1 MASEYVSTAGEDLN
15 TYEMNLDTATTLV
28 ERAGYVYNAEGDA
41 FREGEDTVRYRLLR
55 GTALNEYNALEDP
68 VVEAVQVGNKNLLPL
83 EIKFARVENNR
94 MCDLVVE
101 QLVPNLEAIG
111 FKVEVV
117 DLSFEDMLAQYYR
130 EVPRECNMF
139 ALATNFTHV
148 FDPIYTWDGEAQYQ
162 GYLNTTGI
170 DSTRLARQAARLRGT
185 TPGDTERYLQRWQ
198 QLMTIFN
205 DELPAIPLYSNMYFD
220 FYANRVQNYAANAHW
235 SWSAAI
241 LYTWVAEP
249 EETEDQDA
257 LTQEAE
263 TEAPDLEQITDGA
276 DAQP

>member
-1 MASEYVSTAGEDLN
+1 M
-15 TYEMNLDTATTLV
+15 
-28 ERAGYVYNAEGDA
+28 
-41 FREGEDTVRYRLLR
+41 
-55 GTALNEYNALEDP
+55 
-68 VVEAVQVGNKNLLPL
+68 
-83 EIKFARVENNR
+83 
-94 MCDLVVE
+94 
-101 QLVPNLEAIG
+101 
-111 FKVEVV
+111 
-117 DLSFEDMLAQYYR
+117 
-130 EVPRECNMF
+130 
-139 ALATNFTHV
+139 
-148 FDPIYTWDGEAQYQ
+148 
-162 GYLNTTGI
+162 
-170 DSTRLARQAARLRGT
+170 RGT

-263 TEAPDLEQITDGA
+263 TEAPDLEEITDGA

>member
-1 MASEYVSTAGEDLN
+1 M
-15 TYEMNLDTATTLV
+15 DTATTLV
-28 ERAGYVYNAEGDA
+28 ERAGYVYNAEGNA

-130 EVPRECNMF
+130 EVPRS
-139 ALATNFTHV
+139 ATCLPWRRTSPMCLTPF
-148 FDPIYTWDGEAQYQ
+148 
-162 GYLNTTGI
+162 
-170 DSTRLARQAARLRGT
+170 
-185 TPGDTERYLQRWQ
+185 TPGMAKRN
-198 QLMTIFN
+198 I
-205 DELPAIPLYSNMYFD
+205 
-220 FYANRVQNYAANAHW
+220 RV
-235 SWSAAI
+235 
-241 LYTWVAEP
+241 T
-249 EETEDQDA
+249 
-257 LTQEAE
+257 
-263 TEAPDLEQITDGA
+263 
-276 DAQP
+276 